1 MRAES
6 EIARLCETWW
16 GQVADANKAEH
27 QRFVER
33 FLALLGWQKARPVE
47 RKGRT
52 AELTTASYL
61 LRAGA
66 QTSLAAHFVV
76 PGQLDPPAI
85 VVERG
90 LDFCETTRLL
100 VNVSRSVQ
108 VDYVFITDLYRS
120 YLYDCRTDDLLLHA
134 SAPSDFDRDFSDVF
148 SKDGIE
154 RGCLEEIR
162 RQPRS
167 VAARQLREWATR
179 WAEALAAEAR
189 TSAEEAALVIDR
201 LLVVRYLFDH
211 DILRRA
217 GWRIK
222 KRFSDVIQMA
232 FEGQGTGV
240 GATLCGLFHD
250 MWFDWKADLF
260 AAHPGLDAA
269 LSKDA
274 LAVPLLREFALLSA
288 TKFSIATILESFNH
302 GDAQEKARVRMVPDH
317 DEERETH
324 LHRQTLETIDQV
336 RLEVDVTEEGYR
348 AIFYWFDRLTALYQ
362 RLESEFDHH
371 TFKERSRSGD
381 LDLFS
386 WSQIDAH
393 RPAALTD
400 RYQHAVEK
408 GLTLYYMTPRQYR
421 TARLMLYLHLVS
433 RYEQSKQPFAQF
445 PRIEQALQKRP
456 IGLDNKRFLQATS
469 RAHDEW
475 EVV

>member
-1 MRAES
+1 MRTES
-6 EIARLCETWW
+6 DIARLCETWW
-16 GQVADANKAEH
+16 GQLAHSNKAEH
-27 QRFVER
+27 QHFVQD

-47 RKGRT
+47 CKGKT

-76 PGQLDPPAI
+76 PGQLEPPAV

-120 YLYDCRTDDLLLHA
+120 YLYDCRTDELLLYA
-134 SAPSDFDRDFSDVF
+134 NGPSDFDRDFSDVF
-148 SKDGIE
+148 SRAGIE

-179 WAEALAAEAR
+179 WAGALAAEAG
-189 TSAEEAALVIDR
+189 TSVEEAGLIIDR

-222 KRFSDVIQMA
+222 KRFSDVVQMA
-232 FEGQGTGV
+232 FEGHGSGV

-260 AAHPGLDAA
+260 AAHPGFDAA

-274 LAVPLLREFALLSA
+274 LAVPLLREFALLSS
-288 TKFSIATILESFNH
+288 TKFSIGTILESFNY
-302 GDAQEKARVRMVPDH
+302 GDATEKARVRMVPDH

-324 LHRQTLETIDQV
+324 LHKQTLETVDEV
-336 RLEVDVTEEGYR
+336 RLTVDLTEEGYR

-362 RLESEFDHH
+362 RLETEFDHQ
-371 TFKERSRSGD
+371 TFRERSRSGD

-408 GLTLYYMTPRQYR
+408 GLSLYYLTPRQYR
-421 TARLMLYLHLVS
+421 TSRLMLYLHLIG
-433 RYEQSKQPFAQF
+433 RYEQSKQPFTQF
-445 PRIEQALQKRP
+445 PRIEDALQKRP
-456 IGLDNKRFLQATS
+456 VNLDSKRLFQAS
-469 RAHDEW
+469 SPANDEW